1 MLEANP
7 DYVSTLSALPRV
19 TRERLLFGS
28 WLAREE
34 GSGYFKRSWT
44 PINKSIDILKGDE
57 VVRRVR
63 AWDLASTLPS
73 EAYPDPDYTVGV
85 LIARTRSGYYVVE
98 DMIRGRWR
106 AGELENMLVEQT
118 RKDIEMYGYNCVGC
132 LLYTSPSPRDGLL
145 SRMPSSA

>member
-7 DYVSTLSALPRV
+7 DYVSTLAALPRI
-19 TRERLLFGS
+19 TRERLLYGN

-44 PINKSIDILKGDE
+44 PIDKSIDIFNGDD

-73 EAYPDPDYTVGV
+73 EAYPDPDYT
-85 LIARTRSGYYVVE
+85 
-98 DMIRGRWR
+98 
-106 AGELENMLVEQT
+106 
-118 RKDIEMYGYNCVGC
+118 C
-132 LLYTSPSPRDGLL
+132 LLYTSPSPRDRTR